1 MELLKSHSVQ
11 NFNASW
17 LYYLSIIF
25 FFSAYVTA
33 LVGRS
38 PTGLKD
44 QYRLAGKITRIFYE
58 EEKWTEVFLA
68 F

>member
-1 MELLKSHSVQ
+1 VELLKFRSVQ

-33 LVGRS
+33 LVGHL
-38 PTGLKD
+38 PTDLKD
-44 QYRLAGKITRIFYE
+44 QYCLAGKLTRIF
-58 EEKWTEVFLA
+58 
-68 F
+68 